1 MNCLVK
7 QCIKHV
13 QSYNQSFQIFYIANK
28 GKWRV
33 WSFCTGKEVVG
44 TPSDYRYRYQRPSYR
59 AQEPNHNN
67 HRIVVFIIII
77 FTIMVPLPPP
87 TRSITSKVAASIAS
101 RPPNRMTELFSRM
114 KETCPE
120 HLTAYANCVVQ
131 HNQAGDLTRG
141 SCQQEFQNVKECFQ
155 NARKMW

>member
-1 MNCLVK
+1 MNCLVR
-7 QCIKHV
+7 QCSKHV
-13 QSYNQSFQIFYIANK
+13 QSYNQSFQNFHKRK
-28 GKWRV
+28 GRV
-33 WSFCTGKEVVG
+33 WSFGTGKEVVG
-44 TPSDYRYRYQRPSYR
+44 TPSDYRYRIRYERPSSR
-59 AQEPNHNN
+59 ITNHNHN
-67 HRIVVFIIII
+67 HHIVVVFIIII
-77 FTIMVPLPPP
+77 IIMVPPLPPP
-87 TRSITSKVAASIAS
+87 TRGITSKVAASIAS